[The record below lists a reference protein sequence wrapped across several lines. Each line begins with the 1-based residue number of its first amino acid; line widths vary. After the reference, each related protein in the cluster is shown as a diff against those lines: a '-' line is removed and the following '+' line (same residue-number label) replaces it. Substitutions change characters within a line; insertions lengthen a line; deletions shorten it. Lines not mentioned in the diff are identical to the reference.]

1 MLFWRLKYDAVLV
14 LDNQKI
20 DNHKNNNE
28 TKQNS
33 SLMGLKGK
41 GEEREKKLVLQDK
54 FIRSLT
60 GTTL

>member
-1 MLFWRLKYDAVLV
+1 MLFCRLKYDAVLV

>member
-20 DNHKNNNE
+20 DNHKNNYE